1 MENTDEL
8 NEFELPIVIQHDK
21 DYQNTLR
28 DKLNTYKKVV
38 EKLNV
43 SSNCRDKVVSV
54 CDAINDALSNY
65 YNGYTS
71 KATEKLVS
79 IISECEDNPF
89 LVSTLTNNYAFRG
102 LAPKEIRL
110 YDDPTYDEMMQ
121 DELYFFK
128 ARISEDSLKREDMLH
143 IPYNRRSIIST
154 QRFSIPGVPCMYFS
168 TTSFG
173 CWLEL
178 SMPEKEYFYSSAYKL
193 PSEWK
198 ILNLCIHHSVLQNAM
213 NTLIGQSFNDEGAL
227 IVFPFVIATS
237 FRILE
242 RNRTFRSEY
251 IISQLLMQVA
261 KINGLDG
268 IAYYSKRI
276 TDLDAYPQ
284 CINLAVICDKS
295 TENEIGDYSHKCKE
309 IQLTEPKLFS
319 EFTSH
324 KFNNG
329 EIQDKTLV
337 IKHYKNNKGHQN
349 IYIMDNAIK
358 YHESKFALYDEY
370 LVSQEFKYPNLKKET
385 KNKE

>member
-1 MENTDEL
+1 MGNVDEL
-8 NEFELPIVIQHDK
+8 NKFESPIIIQYDK

-28 DKLNTYKKVV
+28 NKLNTYKEVV
-38 EKLNV
+38 EKFAV
-43 SSNCRDKVVSV
+43 SDECKYKVISV
-54 CDAINDALSNY
+54 CDSINCALDNY
-65 YNGYTS
+65 YNGYTVT
-71 KATEKLVS
+71 ATEKLVS
-79 IISECEDNPF
+79 IISGCEDNPF

-102 LAPKEIRL
+102 LAPKELRL
-110 YDDPTYDEMMQ
+110 SDDPAYDKMMQ
-121 DELYFFK
+121 EELYFFK
-128 ARISEDSLKREDMLH
+128 ARISENSLTREDMLH
-143 IPYNRRSIIST
+143 IPYDKRSIIST

-178 SMPEKEYFYSSAYKL
+178 SMPEKEYFYCSAYKL
-193 PSEWK
+193 PSKWK

-213 NTLIGQSFNDEGAL
+213 NTLMGQPFNEEEAL

-251 IISQLLMQVA
+251 IISQLLMQAA
-261 KINGLDG
+261 KIIGLDG
-268 IAYYSKRI
+268 IAYSSKRI
-276 TDLDAYPQ
+276 TALEAYPQ
-284 CINLAVICDKS
+284 CVNLAVICDKS
-295 TENEIGDYSHKCKE
+295 TENKIAEYSHKCKE
-309 IQLTEPKLFS
+309 IQLTEPELFS
-319 EFTSH
+319 DFNSY

-329 EIQDKTLV
+329 KIQDKTLV

-370 LVSQEFKYPNLKKET
+370 LVSQEFKTPALKEK
-385 KNKE
+385 